1 MRDYPQHV
9 IPTTSKLTIE
19 NIVKRYGQ
27 GQPELLELELQRLVL
42 VAQKEQMIID
52 RDFYLGAIKEEN
64 D

>member
-1 MRDYPQHV
+1 MKDYSQHV

-42 VAQKEQMIID
+42 VAQKEQMIED
-52 RDFYLGAIKEEN
+52 HELYMGAVKEEK
-64 D
+64 

>member
-1 MRDYPQHV
+1 MKDYSQHV

-42 VAQKEQMIID
+42 VAQKEQMIED
-52 RDFYLGAIKEEN
+52 HKLYMGAVKE
-64 D
+64 